1 MCVVCY
7 NKAYNTQG
15 PAVRE
20 REDAGR
26 LGGGDTGE
34 RLPHCFDDYGVDKF
48 CDRVYTVSIINREGD
63 MADRKYIKI
72 GTKVVTRFGEAKVTG
87 IELCE
92 NHSEKYGISVDKI
105 FVTDKDRCVFD
116 MDNGHWAYGYQVSYA

>member
-15 PAVRE
+15 PAVWE

-87 IELCE
+87 IEL
-92 NHSEKYGISVDKI
+92 
-105 FVTDKDRCVFD
+105 
-116 MDNGHWAYGYQVSYA
+116 